1 MPEACHCRSIYLYP
15 ELVQFTKFGG
25 VLDIMNTFKKVVGV
39 STKVKKGTSPKKVI
53 KVSHETDSSQE
64 QTEEIEHLDPWSR
77 KEPHHVQL
85 NSLISEIQKT
95 WLALRPR
102 IPSFMSTENS

>member
-1 MPEACHCRSIYLYP
+1 
-15 ELVQFTKFGG
+15 
-25 VLDIMNTFKKVVGV
+25 MNTFKKVVGV

-77 KEPHHVQL
+77 KEPQ
-85 NSLISEIQKT
+85 
-95 WLALRPR
+95 
-102 IPSFMSTENS
+102 

>member
-1 MPEACHCRSIYLYP
+1 MPLPQHFNLYP

-39 STKVKKGTSPKKVI
+39 STKVKKGASPKKVI

-64 QTEEIEHLDPWSR
+64 QTEEIEHLHLDP
-77 KEPHHVQL
+77 L
-85 NSLISEIQKT
+85 
-95 WLALRPR
+95 
-102 IPSFMSTENS
+102 

>member
-1 MPEACHCRSIYLYP
+1 MPEACHYHP

-39 STKVKKGTSPKKVI
+39 STKVI

-64 QTEEIEHLDPWSR
+64 QTEEIEHLHLDP
-77 KEPHHVQL
+77 L
-85 NSLISEIQKT
+85 
-95 WLALRPR
+95 
-102 IPSFMSTENS
+102 